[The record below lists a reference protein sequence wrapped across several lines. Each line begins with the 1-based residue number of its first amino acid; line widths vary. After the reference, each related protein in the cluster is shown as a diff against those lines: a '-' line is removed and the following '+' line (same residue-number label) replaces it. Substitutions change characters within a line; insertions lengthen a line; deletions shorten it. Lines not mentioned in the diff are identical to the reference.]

1 VFLVTEEARDHP
13 RFVTVSGRRLCFAE
27 WGPPDAP
34 PVVYLHG
41 TPGSRLN
48 VHSSGAAYADE
59 VGAHVVTYD
68 RPGYGRSDRRPGRS
82 VVDCVADVEALVDHL
97 GIGRFAVSGAS
108 GGGPPSLAVAARLGD
123 RVVRARCDVG
133 VAPYDQPDL
142 DWFAGMD
149 PLNVQEFGWALDSE
163 ERLAAELSRELAE
176 MGRRV
181 EQDPSQSISSDWD
194 LDPTDRQV
202 LALPQVMAAARVS
215 TADLLAGGVW
225 GWVDDDL
232 SYVRPW
238 GFDVAEIAV
247 PVQVTYGLRDV
258 LSPAAHGAWL
268 AAHVPG
274 ADVVVTEGTGHQR
287 APESVAAGLRWLVE
301 GT

>member
-1 VFLVTEEARDHP
+1 VTEEAASHP

-34 PVVYLHG
+34 AVVYLHG

-48 VHSSGAAYADE
+48 THSSGAAYADA
-59 VGAHVVTYD
+59 VGARVVTYD
-68 RPGYGRSDRRPGRS
+68 RPGYGRSDRLRGRS

-97 GIGRFAVSGAS
+97 GIDRFAVSGAS
-108 GGGPPSLAVAARLGD
+108 GGGPHSLAVAARLGD

-149 PLNVQEFGWALDSE
+149 PLNVREFGWALDSE
-163 ERLAAELSRELAE
+163 DRLATELSRELAE
-176 MGRRV
+176 MGSRV
-181 EQDPSQSISSDWD
+181 EQDPSQSLGEEWG
-194 LDPTDRQV
+194 LDPADREV
-202 LALPQVMAAARVS
+202 LALPAVMASARVS
-215 TADLLAGGVW
+215 TADIVAGGVW

-238 GFDVAEIAV
+238 GFDVAEIRV
-247 PVQVTYGLRDV
+247 PVRVQYGLRDV
-258 LSPAAHGAWL
+258 LTPAAHGAWL
-268 AAHVPG
+268 ADRVPD
-274 ADVVVTEGTGHQR
+274 ADVVVTEGTGHHR
-287 APESVAAGLRWLVE
+287 TPESVAEGLRWLVD
-301 GT
+301 GA